1 MLERLIMNKCLK
13 ILEFDKIIEQV
24 KIFCLSSL
32 GEKLVDEMT
41 PFDSYENIIQ
51 KQDETEQARYC
62 FDVVAKDPFDRID
75 DVDMILKKISMG
87 GLIQGNDALSLL
99 SITRATDTTKNY
111 MLSKPTFK
119 DKAKKL
125 FLWSSALENLQDCE
139 DFIQNVFRN
148 DGHVKDNA
156 SKCLKSIREEYQD
169 KQNEIKNK
177 VNQILESNMQRYM
190 QENIVTLRNERYV
203 FPIKATYK
211 SHIEGILHDQSA
223 SGNTVY
229 IEPLILVRL
238 QNELFQIKQEEQVE
252 IEKILRKLSE
262 ELLPYVENFKKNS
275 TVLAKFDFAFAKAK
289 FASKCE
295 CTRPEFVNKQL
306 VSLLQARHPLID
318 KKSVV
323 SNDLKIKDRYKSLII
338 TGPNTGGKTVI
349 LKTMGLLVIMH
360 QAGLQIPVSD
370 GSVIGYFKTIFADI
384 GDEQSIEQSLSTF
397 SSHIVNIR
405 KILEKIDN
413 YSLILFDELGSGTDP
428 SEGVSLAIAI
438 LKYCLEKGSIV
449 LATTH
454 YNELKTFAYQTK
466 SVCNASVDFDAK
478 SLKPTYR
485 LIYGV
490 AGQSNAF
497 VIAQHIGL
505 NNIIIEEAK
514 KIYSQQS
521 SDVNIFLNA
530 IEDEKLQLDRDKELF
545 NFYKEAFEEEKK
557 SFEQEKQK
565 FIYERQK
572 IKKTYQKEM
581 QSVIDTAKKEMEE
594 AIVQIK
600 ALQKDNNFTAIVK
613 GQSIKSTALKKAEGL
628 KSNETDEYISFES
641 IPQEDIF
648 EGMEVYVRSLDDNGI
663 IVNYTKGNK
672 KANVEIGALKIALEI
687 KELFYPKN
695 KKRNIVSKQKNFS
708 NKKSLTVKKTLDLR
722 GSSIEDA
729 LLILDKYV
737 DDAYLSSIYEA
748 TIIHGKGTGALRK
761 AISEYLKTNKRI
773 SSFRLGENSEG
784 GNGVTIITIK

>member
-1 MLERLIMNKCLK
+1 MNKCLK

-24 KIFCLSSL
+24 KLFCLSSL
-32 GEKLVDEMT
+32 GEKLVNEMT
-41 PFDSYENIIQ
+41 PFDSYENIIE

-62 FDVVAKDPFDRID
+62 FDIVAKDPFDQID
-75 DVDMILKKISMG
+75 DIDIIVKKINMG

-99 SITRATDTTKNY
+99 SVTQATDATKNY
-111 MLSKPTFK
+111 MLSNPTFK

-125 FLWSSALENLQDCE
+125 FSWSTNLDNLKDCE
-139 DFIQNVFRN
+139 NFIQNVFRD
-148 DGHVKDNA
+148 DGYVKDDA
-156 SKCLKSIREEYQD
+156 SLFLKNIRKKYQD

-177 VNQILESNMQRYM
+177 VNQILASNMQRYM

-211 SHIEGILHDQSA
+211 SHVEGILHDQSA

-229 IEPLILVRL
+229 IEPLVLVRL

-262 ELLPYVENFKKNS
+262 QLLPYVESFKKNS
-275 TVLAKFDFAFAKAK
+275 AVLAKFDFVFAKGK
-289 FASKCE
+289 FACKYE
-295 CTRPEFVNKQL
+295 CARPEFVNKQL
-306 VSLLQARHPLID
+306 ISLLQARHPLID
-318 KKSVV
+318 KKKVIP
-323 SNDLKIKDRYKSLII
+323 NDLKIKEQYKSLIV

-349 LKTMGLLVIMH
+349 LKTTGLLIMMH

-370 GSVIGYFKTIFADI
+370 GSVVGYFKKIFADI

-397 SSHIVNIR
+397 SSHIVNIEE
-405 KILEKIDN
+405 ILKKIDK

-438 LKYCLEKGSIV
+438 VKYCLEKGSII

-478 SLKPTYR
+478 TLKPTYK

-497 VIAQHIGL
+497 AIAQYIGL
-505 NNIIIEEAK
+505 DEIIIEEAK
-514 KIYSQQS
+514 KLHSQQS
-521 SDVNIFLNA
+521 SDANIFLNA
-530 IEDEKLQLDRDKELF
+530 IEDEKLQLDREKEFL
-545 NFYKEAFEEEKK
+545 NFSREAFEEEKK

-565 FIYERQK
+565 FVYERQK
-572 IKKTYQKEM
+572 IKKTYEKEM
-581 QSVIDTAKKEMEE
+581 QLIIDTAKKEMEE
-594 AIVQIK
+594 AIIQIK
-600 ALQKDNNFTAIVK
+600 ALQKDSNFTAIVK
-613 GQSIKSTALKKAEGL
+613 GQSIKSAALKKVE
-628 KSNETDEYISFES
+628 SFQSSEINEPLCSRPISK
-641 IPQEDIF
+641 EDIV

-663 IVNYTKGNK
+663 IVDYAKGNK
-672 KANVEIGALKIALEI
+672 KANVEIGALKISLEI

-695 KKRNIVSKQKNFS
+695 IKNKKKEIVSKQKYLS
-708 NKKSLTVKKTLDLR
+708 NKKSLTVKTTLDLR
-722 GSSIEDA
+722 GNSIDDA
-729 LLILDKYV
+729 LLILDKYI
-737 DDAYLSSIYEA
+737 DDVYLSSIYEVS
-748 TIIHGKGTGALRK
+748 IIHGKGTGALRR
-761 AISEYLKTNKRI
+761 AISEYLKTNKHVD
-773 SSFRLGENSEG
+773 SFRFGENSEG
-784 GNGVTIITIK
+784 GNGVTIITMK